1 MQEETQKYDYA
12 APVLARPTGGDIKA
26 ARLTPLKH
34 TQQEAAEVVHRK
46 DSARW
51 REWESD
57 RHPIDM
63 AVWELYLIKK
73 KLRKVGK

>member
-1 MQEETQKYDYA
+1 MQEQYDYVA
-12 APVLARPTGGDIKA
+12 QVLARPTGTDIKA
-26 ARLTPLKH
+26 ARLTPPKL
-34 TQQEAAEVVHRK
+34 TQQEAAEVVHRN

-63 AVWELYLIKK
+63 AVWELFLIKK
-73 KLRKVGK
+73 KLRKLAK